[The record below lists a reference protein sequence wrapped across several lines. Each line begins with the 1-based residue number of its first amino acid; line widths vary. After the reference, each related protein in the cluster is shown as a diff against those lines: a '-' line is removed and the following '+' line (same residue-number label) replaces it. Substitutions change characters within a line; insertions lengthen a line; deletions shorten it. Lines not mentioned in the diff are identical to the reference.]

1 MYRIAIKTPSK
12 GLRLGIKS
20 LPLDEARRVKRI
32 LGPKCIIVTE
42 GYFYGKEEFREV
54 F

>member
-20 LPLDEARRVKRI
+20 LSLDEARRVKRV

-42 GYFYGKEEFREV
+42 GYFYGEEDFKEIQ
-54 F
+54 